1 VKGLSLGAVDY
12 ITKPIQHE
20 EALARIQVHLQLRNT
35 ICVMEQRTNELHQAL
50 DNLKQ
55 AQIHLVQS
63 EKMSALGQLVAGIA
77 HEINNPVS
85 FIHGNLV
92 HVREYTQNVL
102 ELIQLY
108 QKHYPSPVDEIQE
121 RAEDLEL
128 EFLQEDLLKML
139 SSMQMGSDRICQLVL
154 SLRNFSRLDES
165 EFKPFDIHAGIDS
178 TLVIL
183 QHRLKAKPNFPAIQV
198 IKDYAQ
204 LPEVECYS
212 NQLNQVFMNLLSN
225 AIDALEESAISSP
238 TITIRTSAIDN
249 NWVTV
254 DITDNGIGI
263 PESIQS
269 QLFDPF
275 FTTKPVGKGTGLGL
289 SISYQIVTKKHGGKI
304 ECHST
309 VGKGTEFIVQIPIRQ
324 SVSGINNNFYLN
336 SSRL

>member
-1 VKGLSLGAVDY
+1 
-12 ITKPIQHE
+12 
-20 EALARIQVHLQLRNT
+20 
-35 ICVMEQRTNELHQAL
+35 
-50 DNLKQ
+50 
-55 AQIHLVQS
+55 
-63 EKMSALGQLVAGIA
+63 
-77 HEINNPVS
+77 
-85 FIHGNLV
+85 
-92 HVREYTQNVL
+92 
-102 ELIQLY
+102 
-108 QKHYPSPVDEIQE
+108 
-121 RAEDLEL
+121 
-128 EFLQEDLLKML
+128 L